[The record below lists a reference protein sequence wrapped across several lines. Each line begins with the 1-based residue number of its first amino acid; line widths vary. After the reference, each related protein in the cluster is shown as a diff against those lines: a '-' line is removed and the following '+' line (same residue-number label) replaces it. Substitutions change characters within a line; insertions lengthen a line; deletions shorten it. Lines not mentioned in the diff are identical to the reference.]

1 MAVNQDDLKS
11 VRVRQ
16 FLAGDFNSFRAML
29 LDYARQF
36 YPDRISDFSEAS
48 LGGLFLDFA
57 AAVGDHMSFYLS
69 HQFSE
74 LNSTTAVELTNIE
87 RSLKADGVPI
97 AGAAPAIVPVT
108 VYVQIPVILQNN
120 VQQPNANALPIIKQN
135 SIFSADNGVQFILL
149 EDIDFSSKY
158 SDGTYKSTIVI
169 GQKSTNGTPL
179 TYIFSLAGLCISG
192 NTTTETISL
201 GTFQPFK
208 KITLSNPNVTDILS
222 VTDGVGNTYYQ
233 VTHLT
238 QDVVYRNVLNTAVD
252 ADIVKDVI
260 KIVPAP
266 YRYTADVDLA
276 TRSTMLTLGGGSADT
291 LEDDVIPDPSDFAI
305 AFPYTKTFSRISV
318 DPLMLIQ
325 TKTLGVAAINTTLS
339 ITYRYGG
346 GLNHNVQKNSVKNIN
361 TINVFFPNN
370 PSATIASSVKNSIEI
385 TNDIPA
391 KGGDDAPT
399 PTDLS
404 TLAPQVKNSQERI
417 VSREDLLA
425 RIYTL
430 PSNFGRVF
438 RAQAKS
444 NPINPLATQLYIIS
458 RDIDGKLTTS
468 SDTLKQNLIR
478 YLNPYRQIADAIDVL
493 DARIVNFTVNFNI
506 LTDPSLNKSVILQN
520 ILTKLIKLFDIKN
533 VNIDQPL
540 QISNIRN
547 TIFST
552 TGVLSIIDLQIQN
565 ISGIVNNR
573 QYSDVVH
580 DIANNT
586 FMDLSLPPRGGI
598 YFLQEPNYDI
608 IGKAS

>member
-1 MAVNQDDLKS
+1 MSVNQDNLKS
-11 VRVRQ
+11 VRQRQ
-16 FLAGDFNSFRAML
+16 FLVGDFNSFRASL

-57 AAVGDHMSFYLS
+57 AAVGDNMSFYLS

-87 RSLKADGVPI
+87 RSLIADGVPI
-97 AGAAPAIVPVT
+97 TGAAPAIVPVT

-120 VQQPNANALPIIKQN
+120 SQQPNPDALPIIKQG

-158 SDGTYKSTIVI
+158 QDGTYVSTVVI
-169 GQKSTNGTPL
+169 GQKASNGTPQ

-192 NTTTETISL
+192 NVTSETVSL

-222 VTDGVGNTYYQ
+222 VSDGVGNNYYQ

-238 QDVVYRNVLNTAVD
+238 QDVVYRNVLNTTVD

-276 TRSTMLTLGGGSADT
+276 TRSTTITLGGGSADT

-305 AFPYTKTFSRISV
+305 AFPYSKTFSRISI

-325 TKTLGVAAINTTLS
+325 TKTLGVSAINTTLT

-346 GLNHNVQKNSVKNIN
+346 GLNHNVQKNSIKNIN

-370 PSATIASSVKNSIEI
+370 PSATIASAVKNSIEI

-391 KGGDDAPT
+391 KGGDDALT
-399 PTDLS
+399 PSDLS

-458 RDIDGKLTTS
+458 RDIDGNLTTS
-468 SDTLKQNLIR
+468 SDTLKQNLVR

-493 DARIVNFTVNFNI
+493 DAPVVNFTVNFNI
-506 LTDPSLNKSVILQN
+506 LADPSLNKSVILQN
-520 ILTKLIKLFDIKN
+520 IITQLIKLFDVKN

-540 QISNIRN
+540 QLSNIRN

-565 ISGIVNNR
+565 ISGVVNNR

-586 FMDLSLPPRGGI
+586 FMDLSLPPRGGVFFVA
-598 YFLQEPNYDI
+598 YPNYDI